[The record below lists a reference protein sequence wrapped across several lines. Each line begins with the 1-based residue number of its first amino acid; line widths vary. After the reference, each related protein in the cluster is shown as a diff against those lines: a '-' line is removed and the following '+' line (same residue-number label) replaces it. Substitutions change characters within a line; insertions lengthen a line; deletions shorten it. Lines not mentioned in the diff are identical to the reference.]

1 MKWLLASDLHG
12 SAYYCRRL
20 LAAFDREEA
29 DRLLL
34 LGDILYHGPRNDLPR
49 EYDPKAVTALLNERQ
64 RDILAVR
71 GNCDADIDQAVLAFP
86 ILADYA
92 LLPVGG
98 RLIFVTHGHLYN
110 LDKLPPLHEGDILLH
125 GHTHVPACAE
135 REGVTYLNP
144 GSLSMPKENS
154 PHSYMTLEDG
164 LFLWKELESGQVYRE
179 FRV

>member
-1 MKWLLASDLHG
+1 MKILVVSDTHG
-12 SAYYCRRL
+12 YETNLKKVLGKVGKIDHLIHCG
-20 LAAFDREEA
+20 DVEEHEREIEEMA
-29 DRLLL
+29 GVPCTFVRGNND
-34 LGDILYHGPRNDLPR
+34 YSTDLPR
-49 EYDPKAVTALLNERQ
+49 DTIVTFGTYR
-64 RDILAVR
+64 
-71 GNCDADIDQAVLAFP
+71 
-86 ILADYA
+86 
-92 LLPVGG
+92 
-98 RLIFVTHGHLYN
+98 IFVTHGHLYN